1 MLCINLDTTDP
12 YFNLAVEE
20 SLLKISKEEYF
31 ILGINRPCVIIGKHQ
46 SAFMEINTKFVNT
59 NRIPV
64 IRRISGGGTVFHDY
78 GNLNFSFIKNSES
91 GKQVD
96 FIKYTQPVI
105 DFLKSMGVE
114 ARFEGKN
121 DLKVDGLKI
130 SGNAEHIHGNRVLH
144 HGTLLFSVSLEM
156 LRNSLRKDKS
166 SYTSKAIVSNPSSV
180 INLSEKLTCFRN
192 IDEFRSEM
200 MNFFLKNF
208 SENFPYTLN
217 KEEIQQAHSL
227 ADSKFRT
234 WEWNWAYGPQYTFKR
249 SFDIGNR
256 EHSCVMLIK
265 DGIICECA
273 IEGGSQM
280 KIAAKKI
287 IGCRHMFDDLSDA
300 FRSENIF
307 LTEEEI
313 YNFF

>member
-1 MLCINLDTTDP
+1 MFCINLDTTDP

-20 SLLKISKEEYF
+20 SLLKRSKEEYF

-46 SAFMEINTKFVNT
+46 SAYMEVNTKFVNE

-78 GNLNFSFIKNSES
+78 GNLNFSFIKNSEG

-96 FIKYTQPVI
+96 FMKYTQPVI

-121 DLKVDGLKI
+121 DLRVDGLKI
-130 SGNAEHIHGNRVLH
+130 SGNAEHVFGNRVLH
-144 HGTLLFSVSLEM
+144 HGTLLFSASLEM
-156 LRNSLRKDKS
+156 LRNSLRNDTS
-166 SYTSKAIVSNPSSV
+166 YYTSKAVVSNPSSV
-180 INLSEKLTCFRN
+180 LNLGEKLHCFRN
-192 IDEFRSEM
+192 IDEFRTEM

-208 SENFPYTLN
+208 PENFPYDLN
-217 KEEIQQAHSL
+217 QEEIQQAHSL
-227 ADSKFRT
+227 ADAKFRT

-249 SFDIGNR
+249 RINIGKID
-256 EHSCVMLIK
+256 HSCVMLVI
-265 DGIICECA
+265 DGIISECT
-273 IEGGSQM
+273 IEGSSQM

-287 IGCRHMFDDLSDA
+287 VGCKHMFDDLSEI
-300 FRSENIF
+300 FRIENII

>member
-1 MLCINLDTTDP
+1 
-12 YFNLAVEE
+12 
-20 SLLKISKEEYF
+20 
-31 ILGINRPCVIIGKHQ
+31 
-46 SAFMEINTKFVNT
+46 
-59 NRIPV
+59 
-64 IRRISGGGTVFHDY
+64 
-78 GNLNFSFIKNSES
+78 
-91 GKQVD
+91 
-96 FIKYTQPVI
+96 
-105 DFLKSMGVE
+105 
-114 ARFEGKN
+114 
-121 DLKVDGLKI
+121 
-130 SGNAEHIHGNRVLH
+130 
-144 HGTLLFSVSLEM
+144 M
-156 LRNSLRKDKS
+156 LRNSLRKDTS
-166 SYTSKAIVSNPSSV
+166 SYTSKAVVSNPSSV

-192 IDEFRSEM
+192 IDEFKSEM

-217 KEEIQQAHSL
+217 KEEIQQALHL

-273 IEGGSQM
+273 IAGGSQI

-300 FRSENIF
+300 FRIENIF